1 MQFLHFGAD
10 ASEPR
15 LHADLSQAR
24 LLELLDDEATDH
36 AMVAADLALVVG
48 ESSLLRPGRPFLEI
62 GSLIPGRPPELVRA
76 PAALVCVDAELGL
89 RDLGEHPG
97 GLAAVQ
103 AHVAESLRWW
113 WPVRIDGT
121 VYLRSAGGADVRRH
135 PTLAYAAFE
144 EEDFVEQVAKN
155 P

>member
-1 MQFLHFGAD
+1 MQFLLFSTD
-10 ASEPR
+10 AAGPR
-15 LHADLSQAR
+15 LRADLTEAR

-36 AMVAADLALVVG
+36 AMVGPDLALVVG
-48 ESSLLRPGRPFLEI
+48 ESSLLRPGRPFLEL
-62 GSLIPGRPPELVRA
+62 GSMIPGRPPELVRA
-76 PAALVCVDAELGL
+76 PAALVRVDAELGL
-89 RDLGEHPG
+89 RDLGDGPG

-103 AHVAESLRWW
+103 AHVAETLRWW
-113 WPVRIDGT
+113 WPARIDGT

-135 PTLAYAAFE
+135 PTLAYAAFD

>member
-1 MQFLHFGAD
+1 MEFLLFSAE
-10 ASEPR
+10 ATAPSLR
-15 LHADLSQAR
+15 SDLSQTR

-36 AMVAADLALVVG
+36 AMVGTDLALVVG
-48 ESSLLRPGRPFLEI
+48 ESSLLRPGRPFLEL
-62 GSLIPGRPPELVRA
+62 GSLLPGRPSELVRA
-76 PAALVCVDAELGL
+76 PAALVRVDADLGL
-89 RDLGEHPG
+89 RDLGDGPG

-103 AHVAESLRWW
+103 AHVAETLRWW
-113 WPVRIDGT
+113 WPVRIGET

-135 PTLAYAAFE
+135 PTLAYAAFD